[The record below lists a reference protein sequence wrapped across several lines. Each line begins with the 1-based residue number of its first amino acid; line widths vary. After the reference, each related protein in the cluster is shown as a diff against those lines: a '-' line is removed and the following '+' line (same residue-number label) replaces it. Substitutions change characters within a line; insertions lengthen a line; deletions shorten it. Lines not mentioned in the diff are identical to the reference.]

1 MVRWLLE
8 KGKASR
14 REKDKAGN
22 SPLLMSAI
30 SGHAHLV
37 EWLLDNEYADIEER
51 NAAGDS
57 ALTLAAYY
65 GRLPVVRLLIEK
77 YRVSAK
83 KQDGRIYSVR
93 SSLRE

>member
-22 SPLLMSAI
+22 SPLLISAI
-30 SGHAHLV
+30 SGHADLI

-51 NAAGDS
+51 NTEKDN

-77 YRVSAK
+77 YHVSAK
-83 KQDGRIYSVR
+83 KQDGRIFRYGVV
-93 SSLRE
+93 